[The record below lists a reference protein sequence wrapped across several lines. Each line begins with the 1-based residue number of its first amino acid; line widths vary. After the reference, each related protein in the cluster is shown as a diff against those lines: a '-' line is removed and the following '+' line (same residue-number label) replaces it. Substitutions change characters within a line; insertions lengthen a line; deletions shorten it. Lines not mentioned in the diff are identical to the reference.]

1 MTCANLTSTSKFLT
15 TPRANILIWA
25 RSSNTSTYNIAMAG
39 SPSAT
44 TTTAISKRNR
54 RRGDRSVTG
63 CLTCRRRRVKC
74 ASKATP
80 CENCSRLHL
89 TCTSSFD
96 SNFKNWTPGS
106 PATSYIDNY
115 PTPVTP
121 KPGIVL
127 RSSTFSPEYIRSE
140 DRTTRTR
147 NVPFEKQI
155 ADVGLKLSERTETNS
170 YDESGSSIACNPRIA
185 DALDISPDVLE
196 WLSHELVNSQF
207 DPSAPTQDVAVVNDS
222 ITHDDGAFQGH
233 RDWLIQRL
241 ENSDDTNSKHNQTST
256 QERSTMDTT
265 DSFDFAFSPQF
276 EMGFWDLPPQ
286 MPPVYGNSHGDL
298 PLLRTY
304 ETNMPNLL
312 TSKVSLWN
320 PYRYM
325 LDTTKDRPNSP
336 LRHAILN
343 WVCSYLTCREQN
355 QSYSG
360 AAYYVLAS
368 SSINDLIE
376 ELSASSTTLLYNR
389 RNGRIAE
396 KLYML
401 LSTAF
406 FLSNCDL
413 MLCDYVSLHTRLAS
427 VKDLFQSHWAQLA
440 LSLGTLE
447 SRLLIWLAYL
457 DLRSS
462 LFTKQKQNRLDNG
475 KPQSDLLK
483 TLVELDAFPSLR
495 WYPEGQSYLSESF
508 GESYPKDEIE
518 EDLVQE
524 PCHLKC
530 DDILSIFSSLNAFE
544 TWNDEFMRSGGDNPM
559 MLDSERPRSR
569 LFVRTSLE
577 SVL

>member
-1 MTCANLTSTSKFLT
+1 
-15 TPRANILIWA
+15 
-25 RSSNTSTYNIAMAG
+25 
-39 SPSAT
+39 
-44 TTTAISKRNR
+44 
-54 RRGDRSVTG
+54 V
-63 CLTCRRRRVKC
+63 
-74 ASKATP
+74 
-80 CENCSRLHL
+80 
-89 TCTSSFD
+89 
-96 SNFKNWTPGS
+96 
-106 PATSYIDNY
+106 
-115 PTPVTP
+115 
-121 KPGIVL
+121 
-127 RSSTFSPEYIRSE
+127 
-140 DRTTRTR
+140 
-147 NVPFEKQI
+147 
-155 ADVGLKLSERTETNS
+155 DVGLQLSERTETNL
-170 YDESGSSIACNPRIA
+170 YDESGSSIACNPRIP
-185 DALDISPDVLE
+185 DALDISPDALE
-196 WLSHELVNSQF
+196 WLSHELVNGQF
-207 DPSAPTQDVAVVNDS
+207 DASAPTQDVAAVNNS
-222 ITHDDGAFQGH
+222 ITHDHAAFQGH

-241 ENSDDTNSKHNQTST
+241 ENSDDASSEHNQTSI
-256 QERSTMDTT
+256 QERSNMDPT

-276 EMGFWDLPPQ
+276 EMNFWDLPPQ
-286 MPPVYGNSHGDL
+286 IPLVYGNSHGDL

-312 TSKVSLWN
+312 TSKVSPWN

-325 LDTTKDRPNSP
+325 LDTTKDRPNAP
-336 LRHAILN
+336 LRHAILS

-360 AAYYVLAS
+360 AAYYVSAS

-376 ELSASSTTLLYNR
+376 ELSISSTALLHNR
-389 RNGRIAE
+389 RNSRNAE

-427 VKDLFQSHWAQLA
+427 VKDLFQNHWAQLA
-440 LSLGTLE
+440 PSLGTLE

-462 LFTKQKQNRLDNG
+462 LFTKQKRNILDNV

-495 WYPEGQSYLSESF
+495 RYPEGQSYLSESF

-530 DDILSIFSSLNAFE
+530 DDILSIFSSLNVFE
-544 TWNDEFMRSGGDNPM
+544 AWNDEFMRSGGDDPM
-559 MLDSERPRSR
+559 MLELREAKIQAFRANIAR
-569 LFVRTSLE
+569 VRAVSMPPIPP
-577 SVL
+577 